1 MSDTNDILRKL
12 AAQAGGEAALSA
24 LERALSSADGR
35 RAVSSLSASHE
46 ALLRA
51 AADRAASG
59 DLSLPV
65 RSHAASPPPR
75 RAQSSPTPCAAAWE
89 GRAVDNDA
97 LSGLLNDPEALQ
109 NALRS
114 VSSLLGRIRCGRR
127 TGRRLPGRRPG
138 STASPGHHRHHAE
151 RPRRRPAGKAGAP
164 ERTAAVRRR
173 GRRVPV
179 RPGAPPRR
187 HGRHGARRAGTAR
200 APRRRRRA
208 FCITVIWPRARRP
221 PHPKRRRFPRSCHRC
236 RALTATRSSRSP
248 PPFFC

>member
-114 VSSLLGRIRCGRR
+114 VSSLLG
-127 TGRRLPGRRPG
+127 
-138 STASPGHHRHHAE
+138 ASD
-151 RPRRRPAGKAGAP
+151 AGGAP
-164 ERTAAVRRR
+164 DAVSPADDPEAQLLPVITGIMQSGRAAVRPEKRALLSAL
-173 GRRVPV
+173 
-179 RPGAPPRR
+179 RPFVAEDV
-187 HGRHGARRAGTAR
+187 ASQFDRALRLAGMAGMAR
-200 APRRRRRA
+200 AALGQLEHRA
-208 FCITVIWPRARRP
+208 EGGEHSV
-221 PHPKRRRFPRSCHRC
+221 
-236 RALTATRSSRSP
+236 
-248 PPFFC
+248 